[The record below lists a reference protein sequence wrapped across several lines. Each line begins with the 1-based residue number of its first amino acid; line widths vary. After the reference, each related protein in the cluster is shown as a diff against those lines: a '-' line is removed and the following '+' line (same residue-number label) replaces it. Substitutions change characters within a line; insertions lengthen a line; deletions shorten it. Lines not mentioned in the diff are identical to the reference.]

1 MPRYCVDPVCKCK
14 VEEEKAAQGSEYK
27 GEKVYFCSVEC
38 KEEFDSNPADYFAAT
53 LRTGA

>member
-14 VEEEKAAQGSEYK
+14 VEEEKAAQSSEYK
-27 GEKVYFCSVEC
+27 WEKVYFCSVEC
-38 KEEFDSNPADYFAAT
+38 KEEFDSNPADYFAAN